1 MKCQSTTNVGG
12 AVYAISNILLLSGL
26 IWHDNILARE
36 NNPAMAKNLP
46 LSQISWP
53 VERLGELLEILARKS
68 RLSSQPKNISQPP
81 DSLLDSG
88 DEQALSQWVDN
99 AAGYLDLEAEPIS
112 VQYADLNLLLR
123 SGGPAVLRITGY
135 PSNNLNSQRI
145 NVAFLALVSAKRNK
159 ARLLC
164 PDLKVRTVKSS
175 YIEILI
181 SSTLESGLGA
191 MVDEVLNDARIPP
204 ELTAHARRAILHDQL
219 GPIRIEA
226 GWILRLPAG
235 VKLTNQFREQ
245 NLYRPIWIM
254 IGMYILQQLL
264 SIASWFVIGR
274 GIFQGHFEFGW
285 ILGWAILLLF
295 TIPVALIVSDAQSE
309 LSISAGAIFKQRLL
323 QGTLRLEP
331 EEIRHQGLGQFL
343 DRVMQSEAVELLALS
358 GGFISILSFIELG
371 LALFI
376 LTRVPDSLLIALSLI
391 AWIFITL
398 YLLWR
403 YARESQ
409 VWANAY
415 RDMTNDLVESMVG
428 HRTRLIQEDQKH
440 WHDKED
446 QTLENYLRLSEN
458 LDRVGMQITAVVS
471 RGWVIVG
478 LSGLALI
485 FVTANPAP
493 QTLAIGLGGVLFAAQ
508 GLGKLTGGAQSLSN
522 LAVAWQQ
529 VGPLFEAASRKRQLP
544 DLNYVP
550 PARGVGPGSE
560 NIQLATAQSA
570 KQQPLMLARDLFFR
584 YRATGRPVLDGCTLQ
599 VYPGDR
605 ILLEGPSGGGK
616 TSLGSVLTGL
626 RQPESGSLLLW
637 GYDSKILGNEE
648 WRRRVVMAPQF
659 QENHVFSETFA
670 FNLLMGRRW
679 PPTQEDLAEAQI
691 ICEEL
696 GLGNLLERMPSGF
709 QQMLGE
715 SGWQLSHGER
725 SRLFIAR
732 ALLQQADLIILDES
746 FGALDPENL
755 SRAMKCVLERAQSVI
770 VIAHP

>member
-1 MKCQSTTNVGG
+1 
-12 AVYAISNILLLSGL
+12 
-26 IWHDNILARE
+26 
-36 NNPAMAKNLP
+36 MAKKPSLP
-46 LSQISWP
+46 QISWP

-68 RLSSQPKNISQPP
+68 RLTSQPKNISQPP
-81 DSLLDSG
+81 DSLLESG
-88 DEQALSQWVDN
+88 DAQALSQWVDN
-99 AAGYLDLEAEPIS
+99 AAGYLELEAEPIS
-112 VQYADLNLLLR
+112 VQYADLSLLLR
-123 SGGPAVLRITGY
+123 SGGPAVLQIAGTSPEGA
-135 PSNNLNSQRI
+135 NSSRI
-145 NVAFLALVSAKRNK
+145 NAAFLALVSANRNK
-159 ARLLC
+159 TRLLC
-164 PDLKVRTVKSS
+164 PDLKVRTVESS
-175 YIEILI
+175 YVENLI
-181 SSTLESGLGA
+181 SIPLESGLGA
-191 MVDEVLNDARIPP
+191 MVDEVLNDAQIPP
-204 ELTAHARRAILHDQL
+204 EFVANARRAILRDQL
-219 GPIRIEA
+219 GPVRIDA

-235 VKLTNQFREQ
+235 VKLANQFREQ

-254 IGMYILQQLL
+254 LGMYFIQQLL
-264 SIASWFVIGR
+264 SIASWYVIGR

-295 TIPVALIVSDAQSE
+295 TIPVAMIVSDAQSE
-309 LSISAGAIFKQRLL
+309 LSISAGAVFKQRLL
-323 QGTLRLEP
+323 QGTLKLEP

-358 GGFISILSFIELG
+358 GGFVSILSFVELG
-371 LALFI
+371 LALVI
-376 LTRVPDSLLIALSLI
+376 LTRVPDSLMIALSLVV
-391 AWIFITL
+391 WIFITL

-403 YARESQ
+403 YARQSQ

-415 RDMTNDLVESMVG
+415 REMTNDLVESMVG
-428 HRTRLIQEDQKH
+428 HRTRLIQEDQNH

-458 LDRVGMQITAVVS
+458 LDRVGMQIAAVVS
-471 RGWVIVG
+471 RGWIIVG

-508 GLGKLTGGAQSLSN
+508 GLGKLTGGAQSLSS
-522 LAVAWQQ
+522 LSVAWQQ
-529 VGPLFEAASRKRQLP
+529 VGPLFDAASRKRQLP

-550 PARGVGPGSE
+550 PVRGVGPGSE
-560 NIQLATAQSA
+560 NVQLATVQSV
-570 KQQPLMLARDLFFR
+570 KQQPLMMARDLSFR
-584 YRATGRPVLDGCTLQ
+584 YRPTGRPVLDGCTLQ

-670 FNLLMGRRW
+670 FNLLLGRRW
-679 PPTQEDLAEAQI
+679 PPLQEDLAEAEI

-696 GLGNLLERMPSGF
+696 GLGDLLKRMPSGF

-732 ALLQQADLIILDES
+732 ALLQQSDLIILDES

-755 SRAMKCVLERAQSVI
+755 SRAMQCVLDRASSVI